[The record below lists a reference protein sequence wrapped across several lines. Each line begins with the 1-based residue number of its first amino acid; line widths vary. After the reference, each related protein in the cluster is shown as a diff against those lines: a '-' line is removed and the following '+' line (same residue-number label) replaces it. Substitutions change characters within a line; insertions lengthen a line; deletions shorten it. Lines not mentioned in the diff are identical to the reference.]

1 MHLSLYLIKVYSHNS
16 TYNNFY
22 IYYNHTLQIIP
33 CAIWQIDYFFVN
45 CLTLSANAYFLALF
59 TILFVTCQ
67 LSICSQMFPYYLI
80 FKISIE
86 LKMLLC
92 YIMNTKEQSPTRW
105 FDQFN
110 NEIEIP
116 PFHSP
121 KFQGWFFYVEL
132 LTKRKNKCKQCQKE
146 QTKSHQ
152 ILKIKMIFH
161 RHHPHS

>member
-1 MHLSLYLIKVYSHNS
+1 MQPCTQHNKNLR
-16 TYNNFY
+16 Y
-22 IYYNHTLQIIP
+22 
-33 CAIWQIDYFFVN
+33 
-45 CLTLSANAYFLALF
+45 
-59 TILFVTCQ
+59 LFVTCQ
-67 LSICSQMFPYYLI
+67 LPICSQMFPYYLI

-92 YIMNTKEQSPTRW
+92 YIINTKEQSPTRW

-132 LTKRKNKCKQCQKE
+132 LTKRKDECKQCQKE